1 VRRGSGRI
9 NVGLVRKGSLCLAH
23 LQSIFIQAAHR
34 DVSIERRSEPHTKEF
49 NSWFLAL
56 YFVGVRDTVKSS
68 FVEKDRIM
76 ASNRS
81 KRSCMALAGL
91 AALSLA
97 FASNARADDEH
108 SESQIKRGFEIV
120 PQGVHLNLAGKNRA
134 LVGLGSYLVNTS
146 GCNDCH
152 THPEYLPGNN
162 PFLGQPE
169 MINFPQYL
177 TGGRQFG
184 PFTSANLTPDASGK
198 PAGLTLHD
206 FITTLRT
213 GHNPNDP
220 PGEILQVMPWP
231 VYGKKTDRDL
241 TAIYEYLRSLPSLP
255 NNPNPGP

>member
-1 VRRGSGRI
+1 
-9 NVGLVRKGSLCLAH
+9 
-23 LQSIFIQAAHR
+23 
-34 DVSIERRSEPHTKEF
+34 
-49 NSWFLAL
+49 
-56 YFVGVRDTVKSS
+56 
-68 FVEKDRIM
+68 M
-76 ASNRS
+76 ASHLL
-81 KRSCMALAGL
+81 KAGHVTLMACAV
-91 AALSLA
+91 LSLA
-97 FASNARADDEH
+97 LAAAARADDDHGKSSEDEH
-108 SESQIKRGFEIV
+108 AQSQVKRGFEIV

-152 THPEYLPGNN
+152 THPEYLPNSN

-184 PFTSANLTPDASGK
+184 PFTSANLTPDHNGR
-198 PAGLTLHD
+198 PAGLTLRD

-220 PGEILQVMPWP
+220 PGQILQVMPWP

-241 TAIYEYLRSLPSLP
+241 TAIYEYLRALPSLP
-255 NNPNPGP
+255 DNQAPGP